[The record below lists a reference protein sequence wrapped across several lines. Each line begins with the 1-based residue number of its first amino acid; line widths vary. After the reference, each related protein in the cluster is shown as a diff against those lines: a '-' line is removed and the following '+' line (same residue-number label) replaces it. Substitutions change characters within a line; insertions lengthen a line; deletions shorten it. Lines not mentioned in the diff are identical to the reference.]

1 MQEPRL
7 SNTVNQHYLN
17 KVMDLAETM
26 EVQASEDIL
35 DARGNKLL
43 AKGAKVSR
51 GLQEKLVM
59 HKLTRPLESCIIV
72 GNGVDPNAVM
82 RVAHRIAD
90 TSKSVA
96 HVLSAG
102 PGNVAAALKILG
114 GLKFGN
120 AMSMMLTIADKE
132 GDCALDHA
140 VTVSL
145 LAIGI
150 ACKSGLSESDQR
162 VVGMAGLLHDIGE
175 LYIDPAYMV
184 PGKRLLPHEW
194 AHRVVHPHTG
204 QMLINELE
212 AFPAAVGRAVAEH
225 HERFDGSG
233 YPRRSAG
240 ANISNHGQLLSIAE
254 IISGVLNR
262 ERPLERAALALRIIP
277 GEHAKPLLAAVSS
290 ALREQVCENAVP
302 IVSSP
307 VPAVE
312 DVRRLETRI
321 ELAILLAKKILVEPR
336 AMSARSRDLVA
347 ATIDRVQHVQRA
359 IISTGLD
366 MYLSD
371 SASTF
376 ADDAAL
382 LFEKEV
388 ATREIQWRL
397 RDIARDLALQAGQ
410 PEDRLLFVPLV
421 NLLDDDFS
429 SRDYETQLS
438 SDELAVA

>member
-17 KVMDLAETM
+17 KVMDLAEKM

-162 VVGMAGLLHDIGE
+162 VVGMAGLLH
-175 LYIDPAYMV
+175 
-184 PGKRLLPHEW
+184 
-194 AHRVVHPHTG
+194 HT
-204 QMLINELE
+204 
-212 AFPAAVGRAVAEH
+212 
-225 HERFDGSG
+225 
-233 YPRRSAG
+233 
-240 ANISNHGQLLSIAE
+240 
-254 IISGVLNR
+254 
-262 ERPLERAALALRIIP
+262 
-277 GEHAKPLLAAVSS
+277 
-290 ALREQVCENAVP
+290 
-302 IVSSP
+302 
-307 VPAVE
+307 
-312 DVRRLETRI
+312 
-321 ELAILLAKKILVEPR
+321 
-336 AMSARSRDLVA
+336 
-347 ATIDRVQHVQRA
+347 
-359 IISTGLD
+359 
-366 MYLSD
+366 
-371 SASTF
+371 
-376 ADDAAL
+376 ADACGICCNYC
-382 LFEKEV
+382 
-388 ATREIQWRL
+388 TC
-397 RDIARDLALQAGQ
+397 
-410 PEDRLLFVPLV
+410 
-421 NLLDDDFS
+421 
-429 SRDYETQLS
+429 
-438 SDELAVA
+438 